1 MDMLSSKICS
11 DNQFPTNNPSI
22 RCFKML
28 CNMLNDSWKHYICFY
43 PEPTIVVED
52 DNIKIYLD
60 WTFICSS
67 NSIEQSLTVF
77 VGLYYLMNFKFHA
90 YRAVIRF
97 VYVYF
102 LNDKQQQSNSI
113 RRFCK
118 EYNIELQDKPSP
130 CLNPLEQTTNSNT
143 LNLEEL
149 KDDDHDSTAVS
160 EEKK

>member
-1 MDMLSSKICS
+1 
-11 DNQFPTNNPSI
+11 
-22 RCFKML
+22 
-28 CNMLNDSWKHYICFY
+28 
-43 PEPTIVVED
+43 VED

-77 VGLYYLMNFKFHA
+77 VGLYYLMNLKFHA

-118 EYNIELQDKPSP
+118 KYNIELQDKPSP
-130 CLNPLEQTTNSNT
+130 CLNPLEQTTNNNT

-149 KDDDHDSTAVS
+149 KDDDHDSTVVS